1 VNNGNLKP
9 FPKGVS
15 GNPAGR
21 PKGSRNKL
29 TDKFLK
35 DALNAWKKNGK
46 EALETMATEKPAD
59 FAKMVATII
68 PKEDKL
74 ELSGEV
80 ITEVKTSYTVIDAP
94 DSPND

>member
-1 VNNGNLKP
+1 MNNGNLKP

-46 EALETMATEKPAD
+46 DALEIMATEKPAD
-59 FAKMVATII
+59 FAKMIATII
-68 PKEDKL
+68 PKEEKV
-74 ELSGEV
+74 EFSGEV
-80 ITEVKTSYTVIDAP
+80 VTEVKTTFTVIDAP
-94 DSPND
+94 NDTGD

>member
-1 VNNGNLKP
+1 MNNGNLKP